1 MKHEVMEGFE
11 MPKYLI
17 VAKYTAEGAKGI
29 VKSGGSA
36 RKRVVAEAMEK
47 VGGKVESF
55 YFAMGEG
62 DAYVI
67 VDAPD
72 NVSAVAASLAANAG
86 GGAAAKTVVLLTP
99 EEMDGAAKKAAESS
113 YTPPK

>member
-1 MKHEVMEGFE
+1 

-17 VAKYTAEGAKGI
+17 VAKYTAKGAEGI
-29 VKSGGSA
+29 VKGGGSA
-36 RKRVVAEAMEK
+36 RKKVVSEAMEK
-47 VGGKVESF
+47 LGGKLESF
-55 YFAMGEG
+55 YFAMGED

-72 NVSAVAASLAANAG
+72 NESVIAASIAANAG
-86 GGAAAKTVVLLTP
+86 GGATAKTVVLLTP
-99 EEMDGAAKKAAESS
+99 EEMDAAAKKAEASS

>member
-1 MKHEVMEGFE
+1 

-29 VKSGGSA
+29 IESGGSA
-36 RKRVVAEAMEK
+36 RKQVVEQALEK
-47 VGGKVESF
+47 VGGKLESF
-55 YFAMGEG
+55 HFAMGDE
-62 DAYVI
+62 DAYLV

-72 NVSAVAASLAANAG
+72 NVSAVAASIAANAA
-86 GGAAAKTVVLLTP
+86 GGAAAKTVALLTP
-99 EEMDGAAKKAAESS
+99 GEMDEAAKKAAESG

>member
-1 MKHEVMEGFE
+1 

-17 VAKYTAEGAKGI
+17 SAKYTAEGAKGI

-36 RKRVVAEAMEK
+36 RKKVVEEAMRS
-47 VGGKVESF
+47 VGGTVESF
-55 YFAMGEG
+55 YFAVGDE
-62 DAYVI
+62 DAYLI

-72 NVSAVAASLAANAG
+72 NVSAVAASIAATAA

-99 EEMDGAAKKAAESS
+99 EEMDEAAKKAAESG

>member
-1 MKHEVMEGFE
+1 

-36 RKRVVAEAMEK
+36 RKKVVSDALEK
-47 VGGKVESF
+47 IGGKVESF
-55 YFAMGEG
+55 YFALGDE
-62 DAYVI
+62 DAYLI

-72 NVSAVAASLAANAG
+72 NVSAVAASIAANAA

-99 EEMDGAAKKAAESS
+99 EQMDEAAKKAAESG